1 MTLCCC
7 VNTASSSHQ
16 LEMRVLVGA
25 CEEIVH
31 FFFVANNGA
40 VIRGI
45 DECKKEGPCA
55 MRVVYKI

>member
-1 MTLCCC
+1 M
-7 VNTASSSHQ
+7 
-16 LEMRVLVGA
+16 GA

-31 FFFVANNGA
+31 FFVTDNGA

-55 MRVVYKI
+55 MKVVYKI